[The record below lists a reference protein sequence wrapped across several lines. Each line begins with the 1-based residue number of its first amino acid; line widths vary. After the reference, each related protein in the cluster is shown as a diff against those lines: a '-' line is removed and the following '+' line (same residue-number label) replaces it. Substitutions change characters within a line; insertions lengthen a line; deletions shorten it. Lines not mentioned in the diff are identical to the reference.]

1 MEVLK
6 VGTNSKPNS
15 VAGAIA
21 GFIREQGEV
30 ELQAVG
36 AGAVNQA
43 VKAVA
48 IASGFLSPQGYDI
61 VCKPAFSTIKV
72 EGEDRT
78 AIKMKVEPR

>member
-1 MEVLK
+1 MEILK
-6 VGTNSKPNS
+6 VASNSKPNS

-21 GFIREQGEV
+21 GFVKEQGEV
-30 ELQAVG
+30 ELQALG

-61 VCKPAFSTIKV
+61 VCKPAFSTIKI
-72 EGEDRT
+72 EGEEKT
-78 AIKMKVEPR
+78 AMRMKVEPR

>member
-6 VGTNSKPNS
+6 VASNSKPGS

-43 VKAVA
+43 VKVVA

-78 AIKMKVEPR
+78 ALKMKVEPR